1 MFQAA
6 KAILFF
12 LMLPSGIW
20 KKSNLLHLQ
29 MYGHAPK
36 KDLPSER
43 NTSTLEKCSTTYSN
57 YVVLVSESIMW
68 SDNFKRQN
76 LPTLLLQSAHTS
88 FPLSIGKIILSK
100 IFENSPKNKNCR
112 QKIWSMIHFKEDEEE
127 KTTKENLNSGLF
139 AGKRKFHFTGE
150 TFQISQGL
158 IQFSNYYELAKLYL
172 SYICWNSELCL
183 WHICCPNVF
192 VVWA

>member
-1 MFQAA
+1 MDVEKIKPFT
-6 KAILFF
+6 FTN
-12 LMLPSGIW
+12 IW
-20 KKSNLLHLQ
+20 ACSQ
-29 MYGHAPK
+29 

-43 NTSTLEKCSTTYSN
+43 NTSTLEKCPITYSN
-57 YVVLVSESIMW
+57 YVLVSESVMW

-88 FPLSIGKIILSK
+88 FRLSIGKIILSK
-100 IFENSPKNKNCR
+100 IFENGPKNKNWR
-112 QKIWSMIHFKEDEEE
+112 QKNLNNDTFQEDEEE

-172 SYICWNSELCL
+172 SYICWNPELCL
-183 WHICCPNVF
+183 WHICRPSVF